1 MNGSLRHSPFAEM
14 QSAPSITSQRKNSI
28 LTTHKVISVPFRE
41 IGWHCLSNIV
51 SRAFSDDM
59 SAIFPHNS
67 RTMRIEDNLWGG
79 RGGSNACHLFGFT
92 VFFFFFSPWWSLGI
106 VCRLWPQTDESH
118 ANQGPGSLPELM
130 NSLQATSAATQYTT
144 SHRWQTNWCK
154 ASRTWK

>member
-79 RGGSNACHLFGFT
+79 RGVVMLAIYLDSQS
-92 VFFFFFSPWWSLGI
+92 FFFFSPRGEAW
-106 VCRLWPQTDESH
+106 E
-118 ANQGPGSLPELM
+118 
-130 NSLQATSAATQYTT
+130 
-144 SHRWQTNWCK
+144 
-154 ASRTWK
+154 